1 MTTVLA
7 SLCRAACSSVSRGL
21 SAGFVVLFF
30 VTSPFFVTGPA
41 AAQTTDGLTVGSDGR
56 VGIGTSTPQVFFDVN
71 GKFHL
76 GLQPAPVP
84 SWSTGMVT
92 GDNAK
97 IFFKSQEVP
106 GASTLVLGHA
116 GTDMKAVFGSEKLSG
131 DNAKSYLR
139 QWKGGHW
146 HDQILMDRDLGLH
159 FQLRKSTQSSLDFT
173 GITFHEDVEFKKRIG
188 IGTSSPVTALDVN
201 GTITTTNLT
210 ETSARRFKREIRPL
224 QGASHILE
232 RLEGVR
238 YRWRGSGREDVGF
251 IAEEV
256 AEVLPEIVTLDENA
270 RAVGI
275 SYARLTA
282 VLVEA
287 LKEERAANARHTD
300 QIDQLRRQIESIQQR
315 IDALTGHTRNGRSDA
330 E

>member
-1 MTTVLA
+1 M
-7 SLCRAACSSVSRGL
+7 
-21 SAGFVVLFF
+21 
-30 VTSPFFVTGPA
+30 TGPV

-56 VGIGTSTPQVFFDVN
+56 VGIGTATPQAFFDVN

-76 GLQPAPVP
+76 GLEPAPVP

-92 GDNAK
+92 GGNAK
-97 IFFKSQEVP
+97 VFFQSQEAP
-106 GASTLVLGHA
+106 GKSTLVLGHM
-116 GTDMKAVFGSEKLSG
+116 GTDMKASFGSEKLGG

-146 HDQILMDRDLGLH
+146 HDQILMDRNLGLH
-159 FQLRKSTQSSLDFT
+159 FQLRKSSRSNLDFT

-188 IGTSSPVTALDVN
+188 IGTSSPVSALDVG
-201 GTITTTNLT
+201 GTITTTNLI

-224 QGASHILE
+224 EGASHILE

-238 YRWRGSGREDVGF
+238 YRWRDSGREDVGF

-256 AEVLPEIVTLDENA
+256 AEVLPELVTLDDNA
-270 RAVGI
+270 KAVGI
-275 SYARLTA
+275 SYARLTV

-287 LKEERAANARHTD
+287 LKEERAANARHTR
-300 QIDQLRRQIESIQQR
+300 QIDRLRQQITSIQQR
-315 IDALTGHTRNGRSDA
+315 IDAVTRQTGNRVLDA